1 MSITVTLNRKYKTTS
16 ILKAKLFGLYSDHV
30 KLICTHTKT
39 KTELFAQLLLPC
51 KQQQQ
56 QQQQQR
62 TIIIIIIII
71 IMKCSLQLVTYGNMF
86 IAHKPIGL
94 LFSANNFT
102 HLLILCEKPQQQKPS
117 TTTITK
123 QQQQQTYWPLVQYNQ
138 LKEISVYMGSLAQ
151 MYSRYPSI
159 NIEDVQTSQYMLIRR
174 TLEGFVAATARSRDH

>member
-1 MSITVTLNRKYKTTS
+1 MSFYVYRELDMSITVTLNRKYKTTS

-102 HLLILCEKPQQQKPS
+102 HLLILCEKPQQQKPYHHNNNK
-117 TTTITK
+117 TTTT
-123 QQQQQTYWPLVQYNQ
+123 TNLLASCSVQ
-138 LKEISVYMGSLAQ
+138 
-151 MYSRYPSI
+151 P
-159 NIEDVQTSQYMLIRR
+159 T
-174 TLEGFVAATARSRDH
+174 